1 MTRVVGIVNFKGG
14 CGKST
19 IATHL
24 AVAFARAGLASGLAD
39 LDRQKSA
46 ISWDKLRPKGVAKIE
61 VLDWTK
67 DIADRY
73 IGLQRLVLDTPAAMR
88 PREVAHI
95 ISLCDALVIPI
106 LPSVFDELSTRRFL
120 QKIQKIKQLRKGR
133 IAVHLIGNRYRANS
147 RAAERL
153 HGFLE
158 SIGQTM
164 TATIPDRAIYNDL
177 AAHGLT
183 LFDAK
188 TKSARQLQ
196 EDWIRL
202 LEQIEIDFAERDAR
216 LLAS

>member
-1 MTRVVGIVNFKGG
+1 MTRVVGVVNFKGG

-24 AVAFARAGLASGLAD
+24 AAAFARAGLATGLAD

-46 ISWDKLRPKGVAKIE
+46 MSWDKLRPKGVAKIK

-67 DIADRY
+67 DIAGSHV
-73 IGLQRLVLDTPAAMR
+73 GLQRLVLDTPAAMR
-88 PREVAHI
+88 PREVASVI
-95 ISLCDALVIPI
+95 TLCDALVIPV
-106 LPSVFDELSTRRFL
+106 LPSVFDELSTKRFL

-133 IAVHLIGNRYRANS
+133 IAIHLVGNRYRANS

-158 SIGQTM
+158 SIGQTL
-164 TATIPDRAIYNDL
+164 TATIPDRTIYNDL

-196 EDWIRL
+196 EDWLPL
-202 LEQIEIDFAERDAR
+202 LEQIEINFAERDTR
-216 LLAS
+216 RLAS